1 MQCLWP
7 GTDSRGEDEG
17 TAPGKGSNPN
27 KNVVDTE
34 VLGLQFRGYDSLDC
48 TVGIEAPSTCLT
60 GDACGGRR
68 FFANALFVA
77 KPNYVQLPGVE
88 PMPILYED
96 RGVLAIDKPAGW
108 MLVPVSWQKT
118 SRNLQA
124 ALLSSITGGDF
135 WARSRNLTYL
145 RYIHRLDGDTSGILL
160 FAKNSGTLH
169 AMGELFETRQME
181 KVYLSVTDR
190 IPKETAWI
198 CRLSLLPDP
207 KQYGRIIVNSEGKPA
222 ETAFRV
228 LATAG
233 GKALIEAR
241 PHTGRTHQIRVH
253 LASAGCPVEGDE
265 LYGKASRHGLSLRA
279 VGLAYHDPF
288 TRRPVT
294 ITADFTKTFVSWG
307 FMGEPYAVKFESV
320 QPRSLRRP
328 EPGAVPRSEVDPQPF
343 PEAENVPV
351 HKTAP
356 TPKRVSG
363 PKLVSKSKPKA
374 QE

>member
-1 MQCLWP
+1 
-7 GTDSRGEDEG
+7 
-17 TAPGKGSNPN
+17 
-27 KNVVDTE
+27 
-34 VLGLQFRGYDSLDC
+34 
-48 TVGIEAPSTCLT
+48 
-60 GDACGGRR
+60 
-68 FFANALFVA
+68 
-77 KPNYVQLPGVE
+77 
-88 PMPILYED
+88 MPILYED

-160 FAKNSGTLH
+160 FAKNTGTLH

-181 KVYLSVTDR
+181 KVYLAVTDR
-190 IPKETAWI
+190 IPKETAWT

-207 KQYGRIIVNSEGKPA
+207 NQYGRIIVNSEGKPA

-241 PHTGRTHQIRVH
+241 PYTGRTHQIRVH
-253 LASAGCPVEGDE
+253 LASCGCPVEGDE

-288 TRRPVT
+288 TRKPVA

-307 FMGEPYAVKFESV
+307 FMGEPYTVKFESM
-320 QPRSLRRP
+320 QPRQPQKLPNLPDPKSAP
-328 EPGAVPRSEVDPQPF
+328 DSKPAAVSKQMPGSKPKPAF
-343 PEAENVPV
+343 
-351 HKTAP
+351 
-356 TPKRVSG
+356 TPKPKSG
-363 PKLVSKSKPKA
+363 PKPTSGPRPAQWPKPKA
-374 QE
+374 TE